1 MSWTHRLRPTTV
13 SPELQQV
20 RAAAQD
26 LAQQAGHA
34 PGRSRVIFQ
43 TVADCALLGTAVIG
57 GALASVHLWRALFP
71 KHKENPHDPEPAGS
85 DHSPPRRRGPPVAT
99 AFADRHDD
107 HEHRGQHY
115 R

>member
-1 MSWTHRLRPTTV
+1 MSWTHRVGRSAI

-34 PGRSRVIFQ
+34 PGKSRVIFQ
-43 TVADCALLGTAVIG
+43 TVADCALIGTAVIG
-57 GALASVHLWRALFP
+57 AALASVHLWKSLFP
-71 KHKENPHDPEPAGS
+71 RHKEQS
-85 DHSPPRRRGPPVAT
+85 QGPLT
-99 AFADRHDD
+99 RIGGDRHDLKD
-107 HEHRGQHY
+107 VSSGHHRA

>member
-1 MSWTHRLRPTTV
+1 MSWTHRVRPTIV

-34 PGRSRVIFQ
+34 PGRTRFILRN
-43 TVADCALLGTAVIG
+43 VADCALVGTAVIG

-71 KHKENPHDPEPAGS
+71 KHRENSHDSEPAAATARRR
-85 DHSPPRRRGPPVAT
+85 SPPTAT
-99 AFADRHDD
+99 AIADRYDG
-107 HEHRGQHY
+107 HERHAHRP